1 MRVKLYREHK
11 YVSFALNDLERL
23 IAKTDFMDDAA
34 IDHIQS
40 EWLLIKEM
48 LEGHAYHEEHNFH
61 TLLEKK
67 GSTIHHEAHKDH
79 EHQEEGIKNLQ
90 ALLDTVK
97 VGPDPI
103 EAGYQFYLAY
113 RKFVGDNLLHL
124 HEEETKLLP
133 ELQRLCTDEELRA
146 IEHPT
151 YEIMTV
157 EELCEMVRVL
167 FPHMN
172 FWDKCAF
179 LTDIKLAQP
188 DKFKTLWGQVKFF
201 LSTEELH
208 ICQNY
213 LSEYPKTTN
222 PEIIGFGVLRG

>member
-11 YVSFALNDLERL
+11 YVSFALSELERL
-23 IAKTDFMDDAA
+23 IAKTDFTDNKA
-34 IDHIQS
+34 IAHIKS
-40 EWLLIKEM
+40 EWQRVKEM

-61 TLLEKK
+61 ALLERK

-79 EHQEEGIKNLQ
+79 EHQEETLKNLQ
-90 ALLDTVK
+90 RLLDSIMTSS
-97 VGPDPI
+97 DPE
-103 EAGYQFYLAY
+103 EAGYQFYLVY

-146 IEHPT
+146 IEHPA
-151 YEIMTV
+151 YELMTV
-157 EELCEMVRVL
+157 EEMREMAQVL

-172 FWDKCAF
+172 FSDRCAF

-188 DKFKTLWGQVKFF
+188 KKFLELWKKADQF
-201 LSTEELH
+201 LGTEEINL
-208 ICQNY
+208 
-213 LSEYPKTTN
+213 KW
-222 PEIIGFGVLRG
+222 II